1 MVRSES
7 PVVTLLAY
15 TALLVG
21 QLLVLV
27 AYNSGDP
34 SGLQYMFLYM
44 GGLPM
49 VVSAAVLGLSILY
62 RRRPNVTLAI
72 GVALSLLV
80 AFFPDLTG
88 IGYHSQRIDRP
99 GVIAISAL
107 IVWQALEMGRRLEGW
122 WRGGV

>member
-1 MVRSES
+1 MRSES

-15 TALLVG
+15 SALLVG

-49 VVSAAVLGLSILY
+49 VVAATILGLSTLY
-62 RRRPNVTLAI
+62 RRRPNVTLAV
-72 GVALSLLV
+72 GVVLSLSV
-80 AFFPDLTG
+80 AFFPDVTG
-88 IGYHSQRIDRP
+88 IGYHREKIDRP
-99 GVIAISAL
+99 GVVAIRAL
-107 IVWQALEMGRRLEGW
+107 IIWQGLEVGRRLVGW